1 MPKPTI
7 VSAPRDWPEL
17 ILELAA
23 PEQRDWVA
31 LECGSQQLTIQ
42 GLRDAM
48 LRAASVLAGT
58 DGVVAVSET
67 DPICHTIAVLGAVAA
82 GRVVMLVDPKSPDG
96 LFREVVD
103 RAAATTLVGRSTA
116 GRPALQLPDL
126 LAGELTVPVAVDPA
140 AIGSIFLTS
149 GSTGVPKLVQ
159 RSRGADLNAAMCLRL
174 AGFPIYPGDRH
185 WLCVPYAG
193 APFLTLVMGAL
204 FVRAC
209 VVFAPFDR
217 ESIPSFLAERRI
229 SSVYLVPTMLRLARE
244 HSGLDGHGWRNLRA
258 LMTGGEKLDDQ
269 TAGVLLEAFA
279 GRVFSAY
286 GMTEMPRPT
295 QATFEE
301 IASRRGT
308 VGRAIPY
315 RRLRIVEPGTDAD
328 LPSGEEGEV
337 LVTGPDLFNGYLGE
351 EPVGEWYR
359 TGDLGRLD
367 EDGYLFVTGRASSVV
382 KVGGNRVSTE
392 EVAAVLRQHKDVS
405 QSAVIALDDPVWTN
419 RLEGF
424 VVARS
429 SEALHE
435 DSLKA
440 WIAERMPA
448 YKVPRAIHFL
458 DELPV
463 DASGKLS
470 LQALRALVSS

>member
-1 MPKPTI
+1 MATHTI
-7 VSAPRDWPEL
+7 VQAPRDWPEL

-23 PEQRDWVA
+23 PGQRDWVA
-31 LECGSQQLTIQ
+31 LECGERRMTIRE
-42 GLRDAM
+42 LCDAM
-48 LRAASVLAGT
+48 LRAASVLGRAT
-58 DGVVAVSET
+58 GVVAVSET
-67 DPICHTIAVLGAVAA
+67 DPLCHTVAVLGAVAA
-82 GRVVMLVDPKSPDG
+82 GRVVMLVDPKSPDN
-96 LFREVVD
+96 LLEEVVE
-103 RAAATTLVGRSTA
+103 RAGVTTLVGRSAA
-116 GRPALQLPDL
+116 GLTALQLPDL
-126 LAGELTVPVAVDPA
+126 AGGELARPAGVDPTA
-140 AIGSIFLTS
+140 TGSIFLTS

-174 AGFPIYPGDRH
+174 AGFPIHPGDRH

-204 FVRAC
+204 FARAC
-209 VVFAPFDR
+209 VVFAPFER
-217 ESIPSFLAERRI
+217 ASIGAFLEEQRI

-244 HSGLDGHGWRNLRA
+244 HDGLGGPGWRNLRA
-258 LMTGGEKLDDQ
+258 LMTGGETLDDQ
-269 TAGVLLEAFA
+269 TAEILLEAFE

-301 IASRRGT
+301 IAARRGT

-315 RRLRIVEPGTDAD
+315 RRLRIVEPGSYIDVALGD
-328 LPSGEEGEV
+328 EGEV
-337 LVTGPDLFNGYLGE
+337 LVAGPDLFTAYLGE
-351 EPVGEWYR
+351 GPVGEWYR

-367 EDGYLFVTGRASSVV
+367 HDGYLFITGRASSVV

-392 EVAAVLRQHKDVS
+392 EVAAMLRHHQAVG
-405 QSAVIALDDPVWTN
+405 QAAVIALDDPVWTS

-424 VVARS
+424 VVA
-429 SEALHE
+429 ALPAAVDEHA
-435 DSLKA
+435 LKA
-440 WIAERMPA
+440 WLAERMPS
-448 YKVPRAIHFL
+448 YKVPRSIHFL

-470 LQALRALVSS
+470 LQALRALVSA